1 MDVKFERGWHDMDVY
16 SLDYDGKQYPAT
28 VYGGPRLNDGP
39 LSLKDMKRLQVYENE
54 DDLKNVYGSYKIG
67 QIPEDTGWRERSD
80 ALKKRMTISMMEEQK
95 AKMGQMLADVNER
108 AESKGLFSGVRNT
121 FEQMLDR

>member
-80 ALKKRMTISMMEEQK
+80 ALKKRMTTSMMEEQK

>member
-108 AESKGLFSGVRNT
+108 AESKGLFSGVCNT